1 MQNFYYIDYKDKY
14 SFNRFNFLF
23 LIFQKTAKSVNAI
36 SLLLCLFWAVASG
49 AKLEKNA
56 IGKKMRINVR

>member
-49 AKLEKNA
+49 AKLYKLPLERKCVS
-56 IGKKMRINVR
+56 M